1 MMANCSEKLTQTFL
15 MSGNAP
21 YHAAAS
27 GKLYVVTTTIGGK
40 SEEKL
45 SRLAGQVL
53 MSALAVPVNQ
63 MAEESVEEGKG
74 RSWGLT
80 SLLGPSKM
88 QTRTGLLRDAV
99 TFN

>member
-1 MMANCSEKLTQTFL
+1 MHHTMPLRPGEF
-15 MSGNAP
+15 
-21 YHAAAS
+21 
-27 GKLYVVTTTIGGK
+27 YVVTTTIGGK

-53 MSALAVPVNQ
+53 MSALTIPVNQ
-63 MAEESVEEGKG
+63 IAEESVEVVKG
-74 RSWGLT
+74 RAWGLT